1 MKEWVNKVNLSSL
14 EPENFFRFVLA
25 RLACENQYM
34 LMRRPC
40 LHTVMQTLLLANQS
54 GHTILVILKMTILSC
69 MPLDRYALHSCSH
82 HLTMLMLRGGKSQ
95 RGDVKSYTTYK
106 TVQLKLYYE
115 RTPQMTLSVC

>member
-25 RLACENQYM
+25 RLAWENQYI
-34 LMRRPC
+34 LTRRPC

-54 GHTILVILKMTILSC
+54 GNTILVILKMTILSC

-82 HLTMLMLRGGKSQ
+82 HLTTLMLRGGKSQ
-95 RGDVKSYTTYK
+95 RGVAKSYTTYK

-115 RTPQMTLSVC
+115 RTPQMTFSVY